1 LPSTGSSS
9 SLLSL
14 LEFALELGTVLT
26 RPLLD
31 LVWPGARGG
40 RVLLLLENRL
50 FLEYCRRNGED
61 FAVLLLFV
69 AEGRRLVR

>member
-1 LPSTGSSS
+1 
-9 SLLSL
+9 L

-26 RPLLD
+26 RPLRD
-31 LVWPGARGG
+31 LVWPGASGG

-61 FAVLLLFV
+61 FPVLLLFV
-69 AEGRRLVR
+69 GDGRRLVR

>member
-1 LPSTGSSS
+1 
-9 SLLSL
+9 L

-40 RVLLLLENRL
+40 RVLLLL
-50 FLEYCRRNGED
+50 FLEYYRRNGED

>member
-50 FLEYCRRNGED
+50 CQDKEKS
-61 FAVLLLFV
+61 FV
-69 AEGRRLVR
+69 KKMKKKLKKMKLSSRLR

>member
-40 RVLLLLENRL
+40 RVLLLL

-69 AEGRRLVR
+69 VEGRRLVR